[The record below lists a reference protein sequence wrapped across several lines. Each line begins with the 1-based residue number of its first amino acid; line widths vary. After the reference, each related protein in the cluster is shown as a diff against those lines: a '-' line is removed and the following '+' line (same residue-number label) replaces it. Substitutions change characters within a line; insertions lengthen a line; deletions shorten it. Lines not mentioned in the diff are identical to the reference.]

1 MRKITLWLIASA
13 AIMLA
18 LPWLAVTFIK
28 GDGGMAACLVL
39 FFALN
44 PIYAVFTGIYAGRDI
59 KRLWA
64 LPTITALFFL
74 AGSWLFFD
82 MGEKA
87 FVLYASVYLFLG
99 AAAMLISVFVKKKH
113 SEVSKIKAYFK
124 AQNIEFSAKRIFI
137 DGLGGMAYGLFASLL
152 IGTIISTVG
161 TYLFDLRFT
170 LWGNEYSLF
179 ADANGFAKAVQ
190 GAAMAAA
197 IGYAM
202 KAPAFVLYS
211 LLTVGYAANALGG
224 SGGPL
229 SVFFVSIVSIF
240 FGKLVSKR
248 TPVDLIVTPA
258 VTILTGVL
266 AAMLIAPPI
275 GEIGTVI
282 GNFIMWATEM
292 RPFVMGLLVSAVM
305 GAVLTLPISS
315 AAICAAFGLTGIAGG
330 ACVAGCCAHMV
341 GFAVASWREN
351 RFQGLAAQGLGTSML
366 QVPNLMRKPVLWL
379 PAVAASLVGGP
390 LATCV
395 FHLEQNGFAIASG
408 MGTCGLVGPIGV
420 IVGWVNGDGAT
431 AWDIVGLILVAI
443 VVPALVSWAVSE
455 LMRRRGLI
463 KPGDHKLEL

>member
-179 ADANGFAKAVQ
+179 ADANGFAKVVQ

-315 AAICAAFGLTGIAGG
+315 AAICAAFGLTGLAGG

-463 KPGDHKLEL
+463 KPGDYQLEL